1 MTDEVMEKANTE
13 AAAPAETQEKEVVFT
28 KQQFDKAQADLR
40 YKMLR
45 SFEEKLGGVD
55 VEAAVQALR
64 EKEEAEIERQKERGE
79 FEAILKKTIEKKDA
93 EIQSYRN
100 KLHSTLVEGQLLAE
114 ANRNNAVSAEQVS
127 SLLRNN
133 LRLAEDGHVEVL
145 DANGSPRYNDAG
157 DPLSVGELVSEFLTV
172 NPHFVRATPGGT
184 GSQGKAG
191 GSTQKPASVAD
202 MLANWDQGGK
212 KAYAEYMK
220 ANK

>member
-1 MTDEVMEKANTE
+1 MSEEVMESVETE
-13 AAAPAETQEKEVVFT
+13 ATAETQESTQEKSFSQSDVERIVEQRLQRERKKFE
-28 KQQFDKAQADLR
+28 KQI
-40 YKMLR
+40 
-45 SFEEKLGGVD
+45 EGVD
-55 VEAAVQALR
+55 LTEARRLLQ
-64 EKEEAEIERQKERGE
+64 EKEAAEIERQKEKGE
-79 FEAILKKTIEKKDA
+79 FEAILKKTVEKKDA

-157 DPLSVGELVSEFLTV
+157 DPLSVGELVSEFLTA